1 MVAAEGVN
9 FGDVRTKALYD
20 RTPEQRAAYG
30 RHMLLLVARGITP
43 SHPDFDLEIG
53 VVLHGDFLRQVQQAV
68 AQRAED
74 LHEAALDFEQ
84 LPAGARGDLVYEDE
98 ARAQITAELA
108 VLHAQLPL
116 PMIERLSHA

>member
-1 MVAAEGVN
+1 MVGAEGVN

-20 RTPEQRAAYG
+20 RTPEQRVAYG
-30 RHMLLLVARGITP
+30 RHMLRLVARGIAP
-43 SHPDFDLEIG
+43 SHPEFDLEIG
-53 VVLHGDFLRQVQQAV
+53 IALHDSFLRQVQRAV

-84 LPAGARGDLVYEDE
+84 LPAGDRGDLAYEDE

-108 VLHAQLPL
+108 VLHERLPL